1 MIGQFWRDVVNDIY
15 DSISFLF
22 LMQGRYVRF
31 GCCVIV
37 VPSRLLHS
45 AGSCRNLVQILYNV
59 RLNAPLR
66 PLNSN
71 ETIYQSKLR

>member
-22 LMQGRYVRF
+22 LMLGRYVRF

-37 VPSRLLHS
+37 VPTRLLHS
-45 AGSCRNLVQILYNV
+45 AGSCRNLVQCTFERSSSSSEFQRDDL
-59 RLNAPLR
+59 
-66 PLNSN
+66 
-71 ETIYQSKLR
+71 SK